1 MTAFPGTVVP
11 DVRDAVRA
19 LLDAH
24 PDGVLPIVQAGHPVL
39 RQPAAAYTGQLG
51 DVLDDLLAAMVTTMR
66 AAPGV
71 GLAAP
76 QVGVGLA
83 LAVLEDPGLPAGYEA
98 AADARERATLPLRVL
113 VNPVYEPVDDER
125 VTFYEG
131 CLSVE
136 GYQATVARHRSVRV
150 RGLDATGA
158 TVDEVVLGW
167 PARIVQ
173 HETDHLLG
181 TLYVDRAETR
191 SLCATAT
198 YASLWADEAVP
209 ARAARELGFPLEVA
223 SDERRSAIPPVG

>member
-1 MTAFPGTVVP
+1 MNSFPGPVLP
-11 DVRDAVRA
+11 ELRDAVRG

-39 RQPAAAYTGQLG
+39 RQVAATYTGQLG
-51 DVLDDLLAAMVTTMR
+51 DVLDDLLAAMVATMH

-76 QVGVGLA
+76 QIGVGLA
-83 LAVLEDPGLPAGYEA
+83 IAVLEDPGLPAGYGTV
-98 AADARERATLPLRVL
+98 ADARERAALPLRVL
-113 VNPVYEPVDDER
+113 VNPTYEAVGDER

-136 GYQATVARHRSVRV
+136 GYQASVARHRSVRV
-150 RGLDATGA
+150 RGLDGSGA
-158 TVDEVVLGW
+158 VVEEVVHGW

-173 HETDHLLG
+173 HETDHLHG

-191 SLCATAT
+191 SLCANAT
-198 YASLWADEAVP
+198 YAALWSDEAVP
-209 ARAARELGFPLEVA
+209 RRASHELGFPLEVA
-223 SDERRSAIPPVG
+223 SAPGR